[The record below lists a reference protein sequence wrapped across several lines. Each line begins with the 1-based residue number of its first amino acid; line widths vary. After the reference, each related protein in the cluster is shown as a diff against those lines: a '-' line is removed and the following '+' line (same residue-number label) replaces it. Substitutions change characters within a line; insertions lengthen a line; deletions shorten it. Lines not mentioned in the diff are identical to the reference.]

1 MGIFSRC
8 DNCGRPSFFSTCLKC
23 EADAAN
29 RGYRNIY
36 HVPEEPTTDFDKE
49 GYDKEG
55 YDREGY
61 DRNGFDKDG
70 YDKDGYDKDGLDENG
85 YEKDGYEGYQKR
97 NMRGPRYD
105 SGELKLSDFVSTEDS
120 RSLSYLDD
128 REFTII
134 SVERKDHDENK
145 GIKIATSEDF
155 EIEGEKVNKF
165 HTTRQAIVGK
175 FLNDAGE
182 PTTLYNAINRVDAS
196 LRVKLFQRKS
206 ANGRDYFD
214 LDQC

>member
-1 MGIFSRC
+1 M
-8 DNCGRPSFFSTCLKC
+8 T
-23 EADAAN
+23 A
-29 RGYRNIY
+29 
-36 HVPEEPTTDFDKE
+36 
-49 GYDKEG
+49 
-55 YDREGY
+55 
-61 DRNGFDKDG
+61 
-70 YDKDGYDKDGLDENG
+70 
-85 YEKDGYEGYQKR
+85 
-97 NMRGPRYD
+97 
-105 SGELKLSDFVSTEDS
+105 DS

-134 SVERKDHDENK
+134 GVERKDYDENK
-145 GIKIATSEDF
+145 GIKITTKEEFD
-155 EIEGEKVNKF
+155 IQGEKVSKF